1 MPKHVMKY
9 RGADTWPSPKRG
21 KARAHV
27 KRPAAKTTAKK
38 FKPVPYVRHAGVQ
51 KKFHKERMHFGVSI
65 PSLLSMRSEALFR
78 KLRAD
83 GILPKWEGQT
93 CPHCG
98 IGKLG
103 GLHFVKGRRSWA
115 HKCTVQGC
123 RKYVQP
129 HDFHP
134 IFFSGSGQSHTPLKN
149 QAAVL
154 CCALAGVP
162 VTSVPIILEMNHKP
176 VERIF
181 KNLEIARD
189 QHVRKKEKAIK
200 LGSNQKWADVRA
212 DEVDVGKEVEMDQK
226 RARWE
231 QWGGLLERGRPDTL
245 VLFRLSPKTT
255 ASRSPGPGP
264 ITKRDWKPVAKK
276 FLEGR
281 DVILHTDGAKA
292 YTMKIKGVFH
302 DNVVH
307 KKKKMTVNG
316 KQVWVNP
323 KYTKVWTHQLPNGK
337 ALKVKAGTQIIDRF
351 WGNLRAYLKYAPRK
365 VGSITLA
372 RKVRAAQWT
381 YWHRIQNMWSATGH
395 MLKEL
400 RA

>member
-1 MPKHVMKY
+1 MT
-9 RGADTWPSPKRG
+9 R
-21 KARAHV
+21 
-27 KRPAAKTTAKK
+27 
-38 FKPVPYVRHAGVQ
+38 
-51 KKFHKERMHFGVSI
+51 
-65 PSLLSMRSEALFR
+65 LSASY
-78 KLRAD
+78 
-83 GILPKWEGQT
+83 I
-93 CPHCG
+93 
-98 IGKLG
+98 
-103 GLHFVKGRRSWA
+103 
-115 HKCTVQGC
+115 
-123 RKYVQP
+123 
-129 HDFHP
+129 
-134 IFFSGSGQSHTPLKN
+134 
-149 QAAVL
+149 
-154 CCALAGVP
+154 
-162 VTSVPIILEMNHKP
+162 
-176 VERIF
+176 
-181 KNLEIARD
+181 
-189 QHVRKKEKAIK
+189 
-200 LGSNQKWADVRA
+200 
-212 DEVDVGKEVEMDQK
+212 K

-231 QWGGLLERGRPDTL
+231 QWGGLVERGRPDTL

-292 YTMKIKGVFH
+292 YTMKIKGVLH
-302 DNVVH
+302 DNVEH

-337 ALKVKAGTQIIDRF
+337 ALKVKA
-351 WGNLRAYLKYAPRK
+351 YLKYAPRK

-381 YWHRIQNMWSATGH
+381 YWHRTQNMWSATGH

>member
-1 MPKHVMKY
+1 M
-9 RGADTWPSPKRG
+9 
-21 KARAHV
+21 
-27 KRPAAKTTAKK
+27 
-38 FKPVPYVRHAGVQ
+38 
-51 KKFHKERMHFGVSI
+51 
-65 PSLLSMRSEALFR
+65 
-78 KLRAD
+78 
-83 GILPKWEGQT
+83 
-93 CPHCG
+93 
-98 IGKLG
+98 
-103 GLHFVKGRRSWA
+103 KGRRSWA
-115 HKCTVQGC
+115 HKRAVQGC

-162 VTSVPIILEMNHKP
+162 ITSVPIILEMNHKP
-176 VERIF
+176 AERIF
-181 KNLEIARD
+181 KNLELARD

-200 LGSNQKWADVRA
+200 FGSNQKWVDVEA

-231 QWGGLLERGRPDTL
+231 QWGGLVERGRPDTL

-292 YTMKIKGVFH
+292 YTMKIKGVLH

-351 WGNLRAYLKYAPRK
+351 WGHLRAYLKYAPRK

-381 YWHRIQNMWSATGH
+381 YWHRTQNMWSATGH

>member
-65 PSLLSMRSEALFR
+65 PSLLSMRSEELFR

-83 GILPKWEGQT
+83 GILPKREGQT
-93 CPHCG
+93 CPHCS

-123 RKYVQP
+123 RKYLQP

-162 VTSVPIILEMNHKP
+162 ATSVPIILEMNHKP

-200 LGSNQKWADVRA
+200 FGSNQTWADVKA

-231 QWGGLLERGRPDTL
+231 QWGGLAERGRLPVDHL
-245 VLFRLSPKTT
+245 DQVQSPSETG
-255 ASRSPGPGP
+255 SLWPRSSL
-264 ITKRDWKPVAKK
+264 REEMS
-276 FLEGR
+276 FC
-281 DVILHTDGAKA
+281 IL
-292 YTMKIKGVFH
+292 M
-302 DNVVH
+302 
-307 KKKKMTVNG
+307 
-316 KQVWVNP
+316 
-323 KYTKVWTHQLPNGK
+323 
-337 ALKVKAGTQIIDRF
+337 
-351 WGNLRAYLKYAPRK
+351 
-365 VGSITLA
+365 
-372 RKVRAAQWT
+372 
-381 YWHRIQNMWSATGH
+381 
-395 MLKEL
+395 EL
-400 RA
+400 RHTQ